1 MKGLARI
8 LPVVVLF
15 ALLQPL
21 GVIKKE
27 GAQKTPSNTSVPA
40 QTQEIEGQDVADLYN
55 RHVYDVAELFG
66 GKDPEEPVVG
76 G

>member
-8 LPVVVLF
+8 LPMFVLF

-21 GVIKKE
+21 TVIKKE
-27 GAQKTPSNTSVPA
+27 GAQKVPSVPA
-40 QTQEIEGQDVADLYN
+40 QTEEIVGQDAQN
-55 RHVYDVAELFG
+55 RGMFDTTELFG
-66 GKDPEEPVVG
+66 GKDLEDPVVG